1 MFGYVKVDKPEMKVK
16 EYEAY
21 RALYCSLCKAMRKHF
36 GFFISLTLSYD
47 ITFLLLARL
56 SFSGCIPSF
65 KKGRCQYNPTKKCNY
80 CSNSNEE
87 LKYAAAVSVMLT
99 YFKIKDNITDG
110 SFFKILP
117 MYLVWPLVTLK
128 YKKAK
133 KMYSEIAL
141 IIEECMQK
149 QAETENKKSII
160 TDEAAHSSADALGK
174 IMSYGLTDERGDIYK
189 FGYGTGK
196 WVYLIDAL
204 DDLQDDIKDE
214 SYNVF
219 ALKHNLKTADDITE
233 EIKQSIIA
241 TINMSHA
248 YSVEAWERIKTKSLS
263 PIVENVLYNG
273 ITVTMNNVFER
284 KINNERSL

>member
-16 EYEAY
+16 EYEAD

-36 GFFISLTLSYD
+36 GFLASLTLSYD

-56 SFSGCIPSF
+56 SLSGCVPSF

-80 CSNSNEE
+80 CNNSDEE

-99 YFKIKDNITDG
+99 YFKIKDNISDG
-110 SFFKILP
+110 SFFKRIV
-117 MYLVWPLVTLK
+117 MYLVLPLVSLK

-133 KMYSEIAL
+133 KFYTELAL
-141 IIEECMQK
+141 IVEENMKK
-149 QAETENKKSII
+149 QSEAENKKTLI
-160 TDEAAHSSADALGK
+160 TDEAAHQSADTLGK
-174 IMSYGLTDERGDIYK
+174 IMAHGLPDENGDIYK
-189 FGYGTGK
+189 FGYGIGK
-196 WVYLIDAL
+196 WVYLIDAF
-204 DDLQDDIKDE
+204 DDLQKHIKDE
-214 SYNVF
+214 NYNVF
-219 ALKHNLKTADDITE
+219 VLKYKLKSQQSLTD

-241 TINMSHA
+241 TLNMSHA
-248 YSVEAWERIKTKSLS
+248 YSVEAWERIKMKSLS

-284 KINNERSL
+284 KNKR